1 MATEFATPPGRLV
14 QGAVLELQKVLGD
27 DGKQKMDPTTG
38 QPVPDRVYIAVAIAK
53 TPGVTA
59 WWLEPPPRNA
69 DGSANNFWQDI
80 YRAGMT
86 GYPMHFNM
94 QTGECTHPRFAW
106 KIIDGDGKDQNGKS
120 NATKEGFAGHWIVK
134 FGGQYLP
141 KLIHNGAYIDN
152 PKYVKRGDFVRVFG
166 NATPNIGAQVPGL
179 YLNPNGVE
187 FLAYGQ
193 EIKTGP
199 DVLAAAAKYGTVMQ
213 LPAGASL
220 TPLAGAN
227 PGIAPQPAAG
237 MPGLPMQPAPG
248 VMPGMTA
255 QPMQPA
261 AQPGMTPGLP
271 MQPAAQPMAMPGM
284 TPQPNHAFVQNAAA
298 SAMPMTGAMP
308 VPGGMPQPM
317 VQAQPVYA
325 MTPAAGAF
333 TREQYNA
340 QGYTDEVLIQSGF
353 MVRTA

>member
-1 MATEFATPPGRLV
+1 MNMATEFATPPGRLV
-14 QGAVLELQKVLGD
+14 QGAVLELQKVLD
-27 DGKQKMDPTTG
+27 AQGKQKLDPKTG
-38 QPVPDRVYIAVAIAK
+38 QPVPDRVYIAIAIAK

-69 DGSANNFWQDI
+69 DGSANNFWQDM

-86 GYPMHFNM
+86 GYPTHFNP
-94 QTGECTHPRFAW
+94 QTGVCVHPRFAW
-106 KIIDGDGKDQNGKS
+106 KIIDGDGTDNNGKS

-166 NATPNIGAQVPGL
+166 NATPNIGAEVPGL

-199 DVLAAAAKYGTVMQ
+199 DVLAAAAKYGSVMQ

-227 PGIAPQPAAG
+227 PGLPTQAQPGA
-237 MPGLPMQPAPG
+237 MPGLP
-248 VMPGMTA
+248 T
-255 QPMQPA
+255 A
-261 AQPGMTPGLP
+261 AQPQPGLP
-271 MQPAAQPMAMPGM
+271 QPAAQPMAQPGMAMPGM
-284 TPQPNHAFVQNAAA
+284 AAAQPQPGLPVANHAFVQNAMQPQPGM
-298 SAMPMTGAMP
+298 MPTPGAMP
-308 VPGGMPQPM
+308 TPAAQPV

-325 MTPAAGAF
+325 MTAAAQGF
-333 TREQYNA
+333 SKEQYNA
-340 QGYTDEVLIQSGF
+340 QGYTDEVLIANGF